1 MRTDRLQKNIV
12 GRDKHCW
19 DLLFIFA
26 FVIEVKMLFIALHT
40 NLLYAGTSVA
50 SAYTHTYT
58 HGAREAFS
66 VIKYTLSTFFQNKW
80 NGVLYLFLRNAVCL
94 K

>member
-1 MRTDRLQKNIV
+1 
-12 GRDKHCW
+12 
-19 DLLFIFA
+19 
-26 FVIEVKMLFIALHT
+26 MLFIALHT
-40 NLLYAGTSVA
+40 TPFSIGTSVA
-50 SAYTHTYT
+50 SAYAHTHT